1 VGDEARVLDAHP
13 RYRGRGVVGRAPHAS
28 PPEDRSAREDYE
40 QDEAD
45 RRPSPPADRRWGG
58 PGRARPSRSRRPD
71 GRGLAVRCRLVAV
84 STQPL
89 YRRDHVECTDH
100 GIYALTIDAQAGAER
115 GAYVV
120 DIDVRE

>member
-1 VGDEARVLDAHP
+1 DPDVRPDRLGIPEDCDVQVRMYVGDEARVLDAHP

-58 PGRARPSRSRRPD
+58 PGRA
-71 GRGLAVRCRLVAV
+71 GRY
-84 STQPL
+84 P
-89 YRRDHVECTDH
+89 RRDSWTNLS
-100 GIYALTIDAQAGAER
+100 IPP
-115 GAYVV
+115 
-120 DIDVRE
+120 